1 MKDGP
6 RPGADQWRN
15 GTHLIRLGVRSA
27 NARLDIPSQGW
38 AARMSKSDIDSALE
52 EWRDSGLI
60 SDELAERLR
69 TAHASRL
76 RPDRR
81 RFLQFAVSGTAAV
94 LLIIAASTFFAWTWP
109 VLGPGTRTCVIAGAG
124 VATLLLGMRLEAA
137 RRFVPVTYALQT
149 SGLILLLLAFM
160 YSMEA
165 WDNTTAGGVAVGL
178 LALATPAATI
188 PFFVRRNPVM
198 PAVSAALGYV
208 FLAAFLFRAFD
219 LDADV
224 IIWILDGVLVAT
236 LAVLGLLLHAGRT
249 ESVSR
254 PALYAFAVSLYAGYP
269 MAGMTAVGPLE
280 LDDNALLALDAW
292 LVVVTAL
299 ALWGI
304 HRAPAALRNP
314 RYGYHLAA
322 SVLLA
327 IPLGFGTTLEV
338 FEMPPLGAAAVL
350 AGAGACGLGYGL
362 ARDARPLVLC
372 SCVTILCAAWYLG
385 VDAGE
390 RLGTVLALAFTA
402 ILFFWVAT
410 RLGKTPDS

>member
-1 MKDGP
+1 
-6 RPGADQWRN
+6 
-15 GTHLIRLGVRSA
+15 
-27 NARLDIPSQGW
+27 
-38 AARMSKSDIDSALE
+38 MSKSDLDSALQRWQE
-52 EWRDSGLI
+52 RGLI
-60 SDELAERLR
+60 SAELAESLR
-69 TAHASRL
+69 REHASSL
-76 RPDRR
+76 RSGRR
-81 RFLQFAVSGTAAV
+81 RFLQYAVAGTAGI
-94 LLIIAASTFFAWTWP
+94 LLVIAAATFFAWSWP
-109 VLGPGTRTCVIAGAG
+109 DLGPGVRTFVIAGAG
-124 VATLLLGMRLEAA
+124 IATVLLGMRLEAT

-149 SGLILLLLAFM
+149 SGLILLLSAFM
-160 YSMEA
+160 YSTEA
-165 WDNTTAGGVAVGL
+165 WDNATTGGIAVGL
-178 LALATPAATI
+178 LALVTPAATI
-188 PFFVRRNPVM
+188 PVFVRRNPVM

-208 FLAAFLFRAFD
+208 FVAAFLFRAFD

-224 IIWILDGVLVAT
+224 IIWILDGVMVAT
-236 LAVLGLLLHAGRT
+236 LAVLGLLLYAKRA

-269 MAGMTAVGPLE
+269 MVGMTAVGPLE

-292 LVVVTAL
+292 LLLVTAL

-314 RYGYHLAA
+314 RYAYHLAA

-338 FEMPPLGAAAVL
+338 FEMPPLGAAAAV
-350 AGAGACGLGYGL
+350 AGAGACGLWYGL

-372 SCVTILCAAWYLG
+372 SCAAILSAAWYLG

-410 RLGKTPDS
+410 RLGRTPKS

>member
-1 MKDGP
+1 
-6 RPGADQWRN
+6 
-15 GTHLIRLGVRSA
+15 
-27 NARLDIPSQGW
+27 
-38 AARMSKSDIDSALE
+38 MSKSDLDSALQRWQE
-52 EWRDSGLI
+52 RGLI
-60 SDELAERLR
+60 SAELAESLR
-69 TAHASRL
+69 SEHATSMRSGH
-76 RPDRR
+76 R
-81 RFLQFAVSGTAAV
+81 RFLQYAVAGTAGI
-94 LLIIAASTFFAWTWP
+94 LLVIAAVTFFAWSWP
-109 VLGPGTRTCVIAGAG
+109 DLGPGVRTFVIAGAG
-124 VATLLLGMRLEAA
+124 IATVLLGMRLEAT

-149 SGLILLLLAFM
+149 SGLILLLSAFM

-165 WDNTTAGGVAVGL
+165 WENTTAGGIVVGL

-188 PFFVRRNPVM
+188 PVFVRRNPVM

-208 FLAAFLFRAFD
+208 FVAAFLFRAFD

-224 IIWILDGVLVAT
+224 IIWILDGVMVAT
-236 LAVLGLLLHAGRT
+236 LAVLGLLLYAGRA

-269 MAGMTAVGPLE
+269 MVGMTAVGPLE

-292 LVVVTAL
+292 LLVVTAL

-314 RYGYHLAA
+314 RYAYHLAA

-338 FEMPPLGAAAVL
+338 FEMPPLGAAAAV
-350 AGAGACGLGYGL
+350 AGAGACGLWYGL

-372 SCVTILCAAWYLG
+372 SCAAILSAAWYLG

-410 RLGKTPDS
+410 RLGRTPKS

>member
-1 MKDGP
+1 
-6 RPGADQWRN
+6 
-15 GTHLIRLGVRSA
+15 
-27 NARLDIPSQGW
+27 
-38 AARMSKSDIDSALE
+38 MSKSDLDSALQRWQE
-52 EWRDSGLI
+52 RGLI
-60 SDELAERLR
+60 SAELAESLR
-69 TAHASRL
+69 SEHATSL
-76 RPDRR
+76 RSGRR
-81 RFLQFAVSGTAAV
+81 RFLQYAVAGTAGI
-94 LLIIAASTFFAWTWP
+94 LLVIAAATFFAWSWP
-109 VLGPGTRTCVIAGAG
+109 DLGPGVRTFVIAGAG
-124 VATLLLGMRLEAA
+124 IATVLLGMRLEAT

-149 SGLILLLLAFM
+149 SGLILLLSAFM
-160 YSMEA
+160 YSTEA
-165 WDNTTAGGVAVGL
+165 WDNATTGGIAVGL
-178 LALATPAATI
+178 LALVTPAVTI
-188 PFFVRRNPVM
+188 PVFVRRNPVM

-208 FLAAFLFRAFD
+208 FVAAFLFRAFD

-224 IIWILDGVLVAT
+224 IIWILDGVMVAT
-236 LAVLGLLLHAGRT
+236 LAVLGLLLYAKRA

-269 MAGMTAVGPLE
+269 MVGMTAVGPLE

-292 LVVVTAL
+292 LLLVTAL

-314 RYGYHLAA
+314 RYAYHLAA

-338 FEMPPLGAAAVL
+338 FEMPPLGAAAAV
-350 AGAGACGLGYGL
+350 AGAGACGLWYGL

-372 SCVTILCAAWYLG
+372 SCAAILSAAWYLG

-410 RLGKTPDS
+410 RLGRTPKS